1 MHNTM
6 STQQESQI
14 AQIKLQRLHKNN
26 FQNLN
31 QMKMSYTKKIFNRR
45 KKYVKNWEIDLL
57 EKLHENNTEA
67 LKMIKTAT

>member
-6 STQQESQI
+6 STQQESET

-31 QMKMSYTKKIFNRR
+31 QRKGGHKKLKLQQ
-45 KKYVKNWEIDLL
+45 KKKVC
-57 EKLHENNTEA
+57 EKLRNRFAREA
-67 LKMIKTAT
+67 S